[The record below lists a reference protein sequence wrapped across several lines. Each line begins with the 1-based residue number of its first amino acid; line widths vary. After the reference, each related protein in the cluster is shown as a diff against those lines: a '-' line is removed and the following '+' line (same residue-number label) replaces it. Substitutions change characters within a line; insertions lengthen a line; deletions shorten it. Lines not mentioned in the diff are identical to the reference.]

1 MFVRHG
7 QIETAPIKPVTI
19 PQMELSAAVVATK
32 LDSISRQELSLSIDQ
47 SFFWSGT
54 TCVLRYIENQ
64 DKRLQTFVENRV
76 ATIHNASSPSQW
88 RYVNTQLNPGDDASR
103 GVSADSLDRWI
114 QEPDFL
120 TQSS

>member
-19 PQMELSAAVVATK
+19 PRMELSAAVVATK